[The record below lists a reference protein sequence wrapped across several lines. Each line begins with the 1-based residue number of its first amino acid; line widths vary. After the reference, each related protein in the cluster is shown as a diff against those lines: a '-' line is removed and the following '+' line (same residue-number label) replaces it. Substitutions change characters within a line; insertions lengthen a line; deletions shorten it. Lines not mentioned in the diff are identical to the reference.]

1 MSGPMRGRLVD
12 ISIGLNRKN
21 RVTVELDRDFR
32 EDFDR
37 LKDQELDIE
46 IGKHREK
53 RSRNANAYFHL
64 LANKIAAETGESGE
78 AVIQR
83 LVLTYGEIDTNADGT
98 RIGFMLPATVK
109 ADKIYPYVRCFD
121 TRTEN
126 GKLMKC
132 YLVYKHTSDMNTKE
146 MARLIDGAI
155 DEAKSLGIETDTPE
169 QLARNKALWAK
180 QETKGDN

>member
-1 MSGPMRGRLVD
+1 MRGRLVD
-12 ISIGLNRKN
+12 ISFGLNRKN

-32 EDFDR
+32 EDFER

-53 RSRNANAYFHL
+53 RSLNANSYFHTL
-64 LANKIAAETGESGE
+64 VTSIAAESGRSFD
-78 AVIQR
+78 ATRQHLVIQYG
-83 LVLTYGEIDTNADGT
+83 VLAKNEDGT
-98 RIGFMLPATVK
+98 TAGIMVPASANV
-109 ADKIYPYVRCFD
+109 DQIYPYTRCFD
-121 TRTEN
+121 TREEN
-126 GKLMKC
+126 GVLFKC
-132 YLVYKHTSDMNTKE
+132 YLVYKHTSDMDSKE

-180 QETKGDN
+180 QETKGD